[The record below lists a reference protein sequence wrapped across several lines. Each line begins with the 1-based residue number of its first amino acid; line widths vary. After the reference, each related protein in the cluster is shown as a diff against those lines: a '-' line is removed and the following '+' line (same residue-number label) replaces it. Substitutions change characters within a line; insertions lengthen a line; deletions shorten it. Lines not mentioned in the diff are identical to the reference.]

1 MKLSRIGWEADIHKS
16 VAIVSRMSV
25 WLLLPILAFFGAPFA
40 ISGFRRSWRGVGLI
54 LIVLALYTAYVW
66 LRPAPTLVA
75 ETDRIGG
82 AAWTMIVMSF
92 FLITSMSFFGGVALS
107 FVHHRK

>member
-1 MKLSRIGWEADIHKS
+1 
-16 VAIVSRMSV
+16 MSV
-25 WLLLPILAFFGAPFA
+25 WPLLPIVAFLGAPFA
-40 ISGFRRSWRGVGLI
+40 ISGFRRWWRGAGLI

-82 AAWTMIVMSF
+82 AALTFMVTSF
-92 FLITSMSFFGGVALS
+92 FLITAMSFFGGFALS
-107 FVHHRK
+107 LVLHRK